1 MLSAT
6 PRPAFLAGVKGL
18 QLPQLDLNFV
28 AKLNR
33 FLWGYDKHPNCAC
46 IAKLLQSAGFTKVE
60 PDSLD
65 GALLHLK
72 NRTAGHHTWSA
83 EAAAAFLD
91 AVTTYSAAAA
101 ATATATAAAAEEEG
115 LRDSVQQLLFE
126 APEWW
131 DSNELIAAG
140 AVLAA
145 GGPLLTAHEMQRV
158 LDSVNMLRDECGEN
172 HVMLYKALPAL
183 AASLRL

>member
-1 MLSAT
+1 MLYAT

-18 QLPQLDLNFV
+18 QLPQLDLDFV

-33 FLWGYDKHPNCAC
+33 CLWEYDKNPNCAC
-46 IAKLLQSAGFTKVE
+46 IAKLLQSAGFTKVA
-60 PDSLD
+60 PHNLD

-72 NRTAGHHTWSA
+72 NITAGHHTWSA
-83 EAAAAFLD
+83 EAAAAFVD
-91 AVTTYSAAAA
+91 AVITYSAAAA
-101 ATATATAAAAEEEG
+101 ATATAATAEEEG
-115 LRDSVQQLLFE
+115 LRDSVQQLLCD
-126 APEWW
+126 APDWW

-145 GGPLLTAHEMQRV
+145 GGPLLTVHEMQRV
-158 LDSVNMLRDECGEN
+158 MDSVSMLRDACGEN